1 MNARR
6 RVLVADD
13 EPVAQLV
20 ASSALEAG
28 GYEVVVAAN
37 GHEALR
43 LFAETRPDCVIL
55 DVVMPGLDGL
65 ETCRR
70 LRATASGADMPVLI
84 LTGHG
89 DVAAVG
95 RAYEAGASDFL
106 IKGSSP
112 RLLTERVRFLLREH
126 DGRHALLVAQRRL
139 HTVQAMARVG
149 HWELDAGGRTIDLS
163 DTVREILDRPAG
175 ADCTLE
181 TLGAALGVEHRG
193 ELDACIAAWRSDG
206 GPFRL
211 DCQLRSGRYVH
222 IQGITT
228 GPLPGGAAS
237 LTLAIQDVSLL
248 REAQREAHRLA
259 FYDPLTGLPN
269 RRRFAEVLDVIV
281 GVRRQDSP
289 LAVMAV
295 RVRGADRV
303 LESGGQAAADQAV
316 LTASRRLHAAA
327 CGPSSPGRILAHLG
341 SGDFAL
347 ALPDCDNA
355 TTAATVAEE
364 LLAALRTPVDGA
376 DWTINLVTRV
386 GISFWPQDASA
397 ADTLLDD
404 ALATAAKLPA
414 GSGCAFFTPEILARA
429 RRRLEVEAALRG
441 ALARDEF
448 RLVYQPRVDLGDL
461 HLNGAEALLRW
472 SSSTLG
478 EVPPM
483 EFISVAED
491 AGLIDD
497 IGDWIIDRACRE
509 AGGWRRAHQRAVTV
523 SVNVSSRQ
531 LASPARLF
539 GRVRTALA
547 LYGLPGNALELELT
561 ESMIV
566 DASPELL
573 EMLRALRKL
582 GVSIALDDF
591 GTGYS
596 SLGYLRKL
604 PVDCLKID
612 RAFVADLTRD
622 PGAEGVLEAILA
634 VAAALRLRTVAEGIE
649 TDEQFQLV
657 VAHGCR
663 EGQGY
668 LFSRPLEAAAFES
681 MLAGRTGLAP
691 LAQAG

>member
-1 MNARR
+1 
-6 RVLVADD
+6 
-13 EPVAQLV
+13 
-20 ASSALEAG
+20 
-28 GYEVVVAAN
+28 
-37 GHEALR
+37 
-43 LFAETRPDCVIL
+43 
-55 DVVMPGLDGL
+55 
-65 ETCRR
+65 
-70 LRATASGADMPVLI
+70 
-84 LTGHG
+84 
-89 DVAAVG
+89 
-95 RAYEAGASDFL
+95 
-106 IKGSSP
+106 
-112 RLLTERVRFLLREH
+112 
-126 DGRHALLVAQRRL
+126 
-139 HTVQAMARVG
+139 
-149 HWELDAGGRTIDLS
+149 
-163 DTVREILDRPAG
+163 
-175 ADCTLE
+175 
-181 TLGAALGVEHRG
+181 
-193 ELDACIAAWRSDG
+193 
-206 GPFRL
+206 
-211 DCQLRSGRYVH
+211 
-222 IQGITT
+222 
-228 GPLPGGAAS
+228 
-237 LTLAIQDVSLL
+237 VSLL

-341 SGDFAL
+341 GGDFAL

-355 TTAATVAEE
+355 STAATIAEE

-386 GISFWPQDASA
+386 GISFWPQDARA

-404 ALATAAKLPA
+404 ALATAGKLPA
-414 GSGCAFFTPEILARA
+414 GSGYAFFTPEILARA

-472 SSSTLG
+472 TSPALG

-509 AGGWRRAHQRAVTV
+509 ASAWRRAHQRAVTV

-531 LASPARLF
+531 LASPARLM
-539 GRVRTALA
+539 GRVRAALA
-547 LYGLPGNALELELT
+547 LYGLPGSALELELT

-566 DASPELL
+566 DASAELL
-573 EMLRALRKL
+573 EMLQALRGQ

-649 TDEQFQLV
+649 TNEQFQLV
-657 VAHGCR
+657 AARGCR

-681 MLAGRTGLAP
+681 LLAGRTALAP
-691 LAQAG
+691 LAPLARAG

>member
-13 EPVAQLV
+13 EPVAQLI

-28 GYEVVVAAN
+28 GYEVVVAAD

-43 LFAETRPDCVIL
+43 LFEETRPDCVIL

-70 LRATASGADMPVLI
+70 LRATPGGADMPVLI
-84 LTGHG
+84 LTSHG
-89 DVAAVG
+89 DVEAVG

-106 IKGSSP
+106 TKGSSP

-126 DGRHALLVAQRRL
+126 DGRRALLVTQGRL

-149 HWELDAGGRTIDLS
+149 HWELDARGGTVDLS
-163 DTVREILDRPAG
+163 DTVRQILDQPAG
-175 ADCTLE
+175 EDCTLE
-181 TLGAALGVEHRG
+181 TLGAALGADDRR
-193 ELDACIAAWRSDG
+193 ELDARIAAWRSDG

-211 DCQLRSGRYVH
+211 DCQLRSGSYVH
-222 IQGITT
+222 IQGIST
-228 GPLPGGAAS
+228 GPLAGGGAS

-327 CGPSSPGRILAHLG
+327 CGPSAPGRILAHLG
-341 SGDFAL
+341 GGDFAL

-386 GISFWPQDASA
+386 GVSFWPQDATA
-397 ADTLLDD
+397 ADTLLDE
-404 ALATAAKLPA
+404 ALATAGKLPA
-414 GSGCAFFTPEILARA
+414 GSGYAFFTPAILAQA

-472 SSSTLG
+472 TSPALG

-491 AGLIDD
+491 AGMIDD

-509 AGGWRRAHQRAVTV
+509 ASAWRRAHQRAVTV

-531 LASPARLF
+531 LASPARLL
-539 GRVRTALA
+539 GKVRAALA
-547 LYGLPGNALELELT
+547 LCGLPGSALELELT
-561 ESMIV
+561 ESMVV
-566 DASPELL
+566 DASPDLL
-573 EMLRALRKL
+573 EMLQALRGL

-649 TDEQFQLV
+649 TNEQCRI
-657 VAHGCR
+657 VAARGCR

-681 MLAGRTGLAP
+681 MLAGRAALAP
-691 LAQAG
+691 LARAG